1 MRTDEKPTAQ
11 SVWEEYQRGE
21 RYNNA
26 VELYDKVNRNENFM
40 IGKQWEGV
48 NAPDLPKPVLNIA
61 KRVTAYFISMIVSD
75 DVGVAVTPYGSDMEP
90 FAKALE
96 AEVSRVIELD
106 DIRPKNREIVRNAA
120 VDGDGFLYFYFDPD
134 APGGMDAR
142 GRIRSEVVDNTR
154 VMFGNPYSSDLQ
166 GQPYIL
172 ISQRRQA
179 GAVRDEAK
187 ENGVPEWERDRIE
200 PDEDADRYGED
211 KGDPDDLVTVVIR
224 LWKDKNGEVWAMKS
238 TQDVVIRKAWN
249 LKYKRY
255 PLAVMRWDKIK
266 NSYHGQAAMTEI
278 IPNQIQINQ
287 LFGMAIQSVKT
298 NAFPRIF
305 YDMSKIQNWTNRV
318 GQAIGVA
325 GNPNEAVASNF
336 RGADMS
342 AQVVQIIDSLT
353 QKTMEFMGA
362 SDSAL
367 GNVKPDNTSA
377 IIAVQ
382 KAAAMP
388 LELQRMEF
396 YRFFE
401 DCVRVM
407 VDIITTDYTPRPVR
421 VETEDCAEVE
431 QYIDYTMYDSANL
444 DLKVDVG
451 AASYWSELMQ
461 IQTLDNLF
469 EKGILNDAVMY
480 LEGIPDQYI
489 KGKNKIIAKLK
500 ERQQMAE
507 EQAAA
512 QMGAAPGGVPGVG
525 AGGLNLDAQAMPSE
539 NTALMGIG

>member
-26 VELYDKVNRNENFM
+26 VELYDKVTRNENFM

-179 GAVRDEAK
+179 GAVRDDAK

-255 PLAVMRWDKIK
+255 PLAVMRWDKTK

-382 KAAAMP
+382 KASAMP

-421 VETEDCAEVE
+421 VETEDGAEVE

-507 EQAAA
+507 TAPISAAGEISA
-512 QMGAAPGGVPGVG
+512 QGAVG
-525 AGGLNLDAQAMPSE
+525 AGGAAPMP
-539 NTALMGIG
+539 I

>member
-1 MRTDEKPTAQ
+1 MRADEKPTAQ

-75 DVGVAVTPYGSDMEP
+75 DVGVSVTPYGSDMEP

-106 DIRPKNREIVRNAA
+106 DMRPKNREIVRNAA

-179 GAVRDEAK
+179 GAVRDEASA
-187 ENGVPEWERDRIE
+187 NGVPEWERDRIE

-224 LWKDKNGEVWAMKS
+224 LWKDKDGDVWAMKS
-238 TQDVVIRKAWN
+238 TQDVVVRKAWN

-325 GNPNEAVASNF
+325 GNPNDAVASNF

-407 VDIITTDYTPRPVR
+407 VDIITTDYAPRPVR
-421 VETEDCAEVE
+421 VETEDGAEVE

-469 EKGILNDAVMY
+469 QKGILTDAVMY

-500 ERQQMAE
+500 EQQSMMQ

-512 QMGAAPGGVPGVG
+512 QMGAAPGGGAAALAEMPAQAVPGMPVG
-525 AGGLNLDAQAMPSE
+525 
-539 NTALMGIG
+539 

>member
-1 MRTDEKPTAQ
+1 MRTGEKPTAQ

-75 DVGVAVTPYGSDMEP
+75 DVGVSVTPYGSDMEP

-106 DIRPKNREIVRNAA
+106 DMRPKNREIVRNAA

-172 ISQRRQA
+172 ISQRRQT
-179 GAVRDEAK
+179 GAVRDEASA
-187 ENGVPEWERDRIE
+187 NGVPEWERDRIE

-318 GQAIGVA
+318 GQAIAVS

-377 IIAVQ
+377 IIAVP

-407 VDIITTDYTPRPVR
+407 VDIITTDYAPRPVR
-421 VETEDCAEVE
+421 VETEDGAEVE

-512 QMGAAPGGVPGVG
+512 QMGATPGGGAAAMPEMPAQAVPGMPVG
-525 AGGLNLDAQAMPSE
+525 
-539 NTALMGIG
+539 

>member
-1 MRTDEKPTAQ
+1 MKNEKPTAQ
-11 SVWEEYQRGE
+11 SVWDEYQRGE

-75 DVGVAVTPYGSDMEP
+75 DVGVSVTPYGSNMEP

-106 DIRPKNREIVRNAA
+106 DMRPKNREIVRNAA

-224 LWKDKNGEVWAMKS
+224 LWKDKDGDVWAMKS
-238 TQDVVIRKAWN
+238 TQDVVVRKAWN

-255 PLAVMRWDKIK
+255 PLSVMRWDKIK

-325 GNPNEAVASNF
+325 GNPNDAVASNF

-421 VETEDCAEVE
+421 VETEDGAEVE

-512 QMGAAPGGVPGVG
+512 QMGAAPGGGAAALAGMPAQAVPGMPVG
-525 AGGLNLDAQAMPSE
+525 
-539 NTALMGIG
+539 

>member
-1 MRTDEKPTAQ
+1 MRTGEKPTAQ
-11 SVWEEYQRGE
+11 SVWDEYQRGE

-75 DVGVAVTPYGSDMEP
+75 DVGVSVTPYGSDMEP

-106 DIRPKNREIVRNAA
+106 DMRPKNREIVRNAA

-179 GAVRDEAK
+179 GAVRDEASA
-187 ENGVPEWERDRIE
+187 NGVPEWERDRIE

-224 LWKDKNGEVWAMKS
+224 LWKDKDGDVWAMKS
-238 TQDVVIRKAWN
+238 TQDVVVRKAWN

-305 YDMSKIQNWTNRV
+305 YDMSKIHNWTNRV
-318 GQAIGVA
+318 GQAIGVS

-407 VDIITTDYTPRPVR
+407 VDIITTDYAPRPVR
-421 VETEDCAEVE
+421 VETEDGAEVE

-512 QMGAAPGGVPGVG
+512 QMGATPGGGAAAMPEMPAQAVPGMPVG
-525 AGGLNLDAQAMPSE
+525 
-539 NTALMGIG
+539 